1 MCGFAAADLL
11 CGLERDVRV
20 NYVISCLTLTVTG
33 RAPQCCASRGTFHLS
48 VSLFQGSIKR
58 KWQSHGVIVLS
69 HVFVL
74 GMKSSE
80 EK

>member
-1 MCGFAAADLL
+1 MNGFAAANLL
-11 CGLERDVRV
+11 HGFKCDVRV

-33 RAPQCCASRGTFHLS
+33 GPPQCCASHGTFHLS
-48 VSLFQGSIKR
+48 VPLFQGSIKR

-69 HVFVL
+69 HVFGL
-74 GMKSSE
+74 GMRSSE